1 MSDSEEESLDRQLK
15 IVVLG
20 DGTSGKVSPLVR
32 PPCQACK
39 ESRRGPGALRTSS
52 SSPSPRASPYFRE
65 CLGVWAQARQE
76 VAWGPTQIR
85 RLKSDE
91 SCPAPFKKKKKKSFP
106 NPCLDRELL
115 LLFKT

>member
-39 ESRRGPGALRTSS
+39 ESRRGPGALQTYS
-52 SSPSPRASPYFRE
+52 SSPFPRASPYFRE
-65 CLGVWAQARQE
+65 SRGVWAQARQE
-76 VAWGPTQIR
+76 VAWGPTQIK

-91 SCPAPFKKKKKKSFP
+91 SCPAPLKKKKKSFP